1 MSWKLQDEANKL
13 GRTQAKQQKEMIQQ
27 DSVSDGSCC
36 LLLHSPPWC
45 EVEEAGD
52 KSGFETVE
60 AQEGAAGVLFAQD
73 ANDIETLDSECKA
86 ASMWLWW
93 WMKMNDESWMI
104 HDFFFNDRYSLI

>member
-1 MSWKLQDEANKL
+1 M

-86 ASMWLWW
+86 ASM
-93 WMKMNDESWMI
+93 
-104 HDFFFNDRYSLI
+104 